1 MSNVLQAPSATA
13 TATVEEMKASL
24 GSKKFKH
31 LKRMTREFAEGQL
44 SPDAYVDQ
52 SAALFDRGYGDKD
65 FWSFLP
71 SLIESCPNEQGSEQA
86 LRYMSS
92 LKQTTLSPPSRTGP
106 FLVATPPASSNWGG
120 SNALATNVM
129 KAPPRASAPAA
140 TRMSRPMVGGRSI
153 AAAPNTIASK
163 KKSAWGGT
171 GAATVVRAKAP
182 PGSVSAAAATQG
194 PQGGSATKF
203 MAKQQKKQNNQSQQQ
218 RHAGG
223 KTKNK
228 KKAKDELRALAFGK

>member
-1 MSNVLQAPSATA
+1 MLQAPSATA
-13 TATVEEMKASL
+13 TATVEDMKASL
-24 GSKKFKH
+24 GSKKFKQ
-31 LKRMTREFAEGQL
+31 LKRMTREFAEEQL
-44 SPDAYVDQ
+44 PPESYVDQ

-86 LRYMSS
+86 LNYMSS
-92 LKQTTLSPPSRTGP
+92 LKQTTLSPPSRSGP
-106 FLVATPPASSNWGG
+106 SLVAPPPTSSNWGG
-120 SNALATNVM
+120 NNALATNVM

-140 TRMSRPMVGGRSI
+140 TRMTRPMVGRSI
-153 AAAPNTIASK
+153 AAVPNTIASRK
-163 KKSAWGGT
+163 KTAWGGT
-171 GAATVVRAKAP
+171 GPATVVRAKAS

-218 RHAGG
+218 QQQNASE